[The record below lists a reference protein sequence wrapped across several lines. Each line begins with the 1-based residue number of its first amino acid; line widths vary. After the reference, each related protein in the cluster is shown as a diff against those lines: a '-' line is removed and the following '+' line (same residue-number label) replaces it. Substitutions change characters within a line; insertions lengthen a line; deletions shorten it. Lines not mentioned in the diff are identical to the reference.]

1 MGSKREILNLQD
13 IKVLV
18 DGFYNRVRN
27 DELLG
32 PVFNA
37 RVENRWPEHL
47 EKMYKFWQTLLLDEH
62 TYNGRP
68 FPPHA
73 TLPVEHQHFE
83 RWKAIFNATIDEHF
97 TGNKADEA
105 KQRAQNIAKMFE
117 IKVAHFQGNSG
128 AIM

>member
-1 MGSKREILNLQD
+1 MESKREILNLQD

-18 DGFYNRVRN
+18 DGFYESVRH

-37 RVENRWPEHL
+37 RIENRWPEHL
-47 EKMYKFWQTLLLDEH
+47 EKMYKFWQTLLLDQH

-97 TGNKADEA
+97 TGTKANEA